1 MTDEFDV
8 RALSDRMP
16 AQWNRRNAR
25 AMAAMFGE
33 NRNVVGFDGSP
44 QNGRA
49 EI

>member
-1 MTDEFDV
+1 MTDELEV
-8 RALSDRMP
+8 RALYSEML

-25 AMAAMFGE
+25 AMAAMCGE